1 MPPGGVGPGV
11 TAACSCACLWAWV
24 RGLRREPKDWISGP
38 SLGSGAF
45 SFVPRGLR
53 PVGGATTGAGAGMS
67 GIAAGAGTLASGAVH
82 GVAIAGGANP
92 TGTTRPIA
100 VADAT
105 DIETIRRIADMSHL
119 SKGEPSH

>member
-1 MPPGGVGPGV
+1 
-11 TAACSCACLWAWV
+11 
-24 RGLRREPKDWISGP
+24 
-38 SLGSGAF
+38 
-45 SFVPRGLR
+45 
-53 PVGGATTGAGAGMS
+53 MS
-67 GIAAGAGTLASGAVH
+67 GIAAGARTLASGAVH
-82 GVAIAGGANP
+82 GVANAGGAKP